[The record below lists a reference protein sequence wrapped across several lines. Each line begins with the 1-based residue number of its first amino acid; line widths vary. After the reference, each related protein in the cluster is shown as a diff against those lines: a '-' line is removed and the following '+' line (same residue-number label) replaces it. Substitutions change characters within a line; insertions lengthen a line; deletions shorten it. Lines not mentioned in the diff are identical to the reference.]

1 MARGSTAKSLVTKK
15 IAAAFGEDFIGEN
28 GGKLYVWA
36 DDGGERVQ
44 IAIAMTCPKNFVTE
58 ATMPA
63 TEAVKTNGAWGEPV
77 QAPVSEASAE
87 ITKEETETLEQLMK
101 KLGL

>member
-1 MARGSTAKSLVTKK
+1 MARGSLAKSTVTNK
-15 IAAAFGEDFIGEN
+15 IMAAFGDDFIGEN

-36 DDGGERVQ
+36 SDGGERVQ
-44 IAIAMTCPKNFVTE
+44 IAIAMTCPKNPVTE
-58 ATMPA
+58 VTMPSG
-63 TEAVKTNGAWGEPV
+63 AVTSGGAWGDPV
-77 QAPVSEASAE
+77 ETPTNAPSAE